1 MEVEPSG
8 VLEHCSLKQR
18 YQNLNFKEC
27 VNIQNAKRKL
37 EIMECQTFQTGR
49 DNDSMWYLYGK
60 LEAQYQHSRRCG
72 KKKCI
77 SCRALFYL
85 RTAVFV
91 QKEKG
96 QFCSA

>member
-60 LEAQYQHSRRCG
+60 LEASISTVEDVE
-72 KKKCI
+72 KKSVSLAEHCFI
-77 SCRALFYL
+77 
-85 RTAVFV
+85 
-91 QKEKG
+91 
-96 QFCSA
+96 